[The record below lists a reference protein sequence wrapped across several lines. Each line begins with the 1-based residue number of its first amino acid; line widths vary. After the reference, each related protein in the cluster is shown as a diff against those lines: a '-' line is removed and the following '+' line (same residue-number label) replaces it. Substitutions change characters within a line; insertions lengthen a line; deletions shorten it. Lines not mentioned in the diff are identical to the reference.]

1 MYNLKH
7 VERNVLMMLYAHVSL
22 WRIPFFAQY
31 IWRITPN
38 GNTVNLELKVTI
50 TLKNF
55 LVKKIEEAKVIS
67 LINCRVVGT
76 AGAEGAC
83 ATPITFSRVNVPFF
97 LFLGPPQT
105 SFNGFTAPPTVLPY
119 FHFVKIINALYG
131 LCPSKMAKNL
141 LRIIWNHSKE
151 MPIET
156 FMRAKRW
163 LMWLTP
169 QGLQNYSVS
178 VNSI

>member
-1 MYNLKH
+1 MLNVQFETRGEKRFNNALCSCFPVTNPILRTIHMKDNTERKYSQLR
-7 VERNVLMMLYAHVSL
+7 VESNNY
-22 WRIPFFAQY
+22 
-31 IWRITPN
+31 TE
-38 GNTVNLELKVTI
+38 EL
-50 TLKNF
+50 F
-55 LVKKIEEAKVIS
+55 GKKIEEAKVIS

-131 LCPSKMAKNL
+131 LCPSKMTRICCALYEIIQKKCL
-141 LRIIWNHSKE
+141 LK
-151 MPIET
+151 P
-156 FMRAKRW
+156 
-163 LMWLTP
+163 L
-169 QGLQNYSVS
+169 
-178 VNSI
+178 